1 MVHVEVKLKDDVVK
15 SIEMSGHA
23 DYGEHGQDIV
33 CAGAS
38 SVVFGNTNAIF
49 QLTDVEPVLDINN
62 EGGYFFLEVKEYD
75 QSVNLILKTMIISL
89 ETIEQSYKDYI
100 KVTKSE
106 VD

>member
-1 MVHVEVKLKDDVVK
+1 MVHVEVNLKDDVVN

-23 DYGEHGQDIV
+23 DFAAHGQDIV

-38 SVVFGNTNAIF
+38 SVVFGATNSIF
-49 QLTDVEPVLDINN
+49 QLTNNEPVLDIDND
-62 EGGYFFLEVKEYD
+62 GGYFYLEIKEYD
-75 QSVNLILKTMIISL
+75 ETVNLILKTMIISL
-89 ETIEQSYKDYI
+89 KTIEESYKDYI